1 MEKQIAIVVGVGAVA
16 AALVG
21 GLGWKTLK
29 SRPGSGKM
37 SQEAMDLR
45 KEELRARLANK
56 IPQPVEVQVVHQE
69 ADLSTLRESG
79 DPVLAGIASMM
90 VETTEVVTEEQ
101 VIHNILQA
109 EPPKDVLTVIEG
121 HGGQALASVS
131 RIRAVTQPDQTPMF
145 WSSFINKI
153 RRPDILALT
162 SQDFEGK
169 NSDMAKGYHN
179 CTVDGVAGVLHVTK
193 SNVSAVI
200 HLGGDSFAGIST
212 TASRFGGKGLNN
224 LTVEQAK
231 NFLNGR

>member
-1 MEKQIAIVVGVGAVA
+1 MEKQIAIIVGAGTLLA
-16 AALVG
+16 AAVG
-21 GLGWKTLK
+21 GLGWKTVK
-29 SRPGSGKM
+29 SRQESKKQSTEKM
-37 SQEAMDLR
+37 EQR

-56 IPQPVEVQVVHQE
+56 APRPVEVVVVHEE

-79 DPVLAGIASMM
+79 DPVLAGIANMM
-90 VETTEVVTEEQ
+90 VETTEVV
-101 VIHNILQA
+101 QA
-109 EPPKDVLTVIEG
+109 EPPKDVVAVIEG
-121 HGGQALASVS
+121 QDGQSLASVS
-131 RIRAVTQPDQTPMF
+131 RIRAVTQPDQTPVF

-153 RRPDILALT
+153 RRPDILSLT

-179 CTVDGVAGVLHVTK
+179 CTVDGVAGILHVTK

>member
-1 MEKQIAIVVGVGAVA
+1 MEKQVAVIVGVGAVA

-21 GLGWKTLK
+21 GLGWKTLQ
-29 SRPGSGKM
+29 SR
-37 SQEAMDLR
+37 QENQKQSAEQMEAR
-45 KEELRARLANK
+45 KAELWARLAK
-56 IPQPVEVQVVHQE
+56 KTPQTVEVQGVHKE

-79 DPVLAGIASMM
+79 DPVLASIANMM

-101 VIHNILQA
+101 VIQTILQA
-109 EPPKDVLTVIEG
+109 EPPKDIVALIEG
-121 HGGQALASVS
+121 QDGQQLSSIS
-131 RIRAVTQPDQTPMF
+131 RVRVVTQPDQTPLF

-162 SQDFEGK
+162 SEDFEGK
-169 NSDMAKGYHN
+169 NSDLAKGYHN
-179 CTVDGVAGVLHVTK
+179 CTVDGVAGVVHVTK
-193 SNVSAVI
+193 SNVAAVI

>member
-1 MEKQIAIVVGVGAVA
+1 
-16 AALVG
+16 
-21 GLGWKTLK
+21 
-29 SRPGSGKM
+29 M

-90 VETTEVVTEEQ
+90 VETTEVVQT
-101 VIHNILQA
+101 

-169 NSDMAKGYHN
+169 NSDIAKGYHN

>member
-45 KEELRARLANK
+45 KEELRARLANMT
-56 IPQPVEVQVVHQE
+56 PQPVEVQVVHQE

-90 VETTEVVTEEQ
+90 VETTEVV
-101 VIHNILQA
+101 QA
-109 EPPKDVLTVIEG
+109 EPPKDVVAVIEG
-121 HGGQALASVS
+121 QDGQSLASVS
-131 RIRAVTQPDQTPMF
+131 RIRAVTQPDQTPVF

>member
-1 MEKQIAIVVGVGAVA
+1 MEKQVAVIVGVGAVA

-29 SRPGSGKM
+29 GRPNNGKL

-45 KEELRARLANK
+45 KEELRARLASK
-56 IPQPVEVQVVHQE
+56 ITQPVEVQVVHKE

-79 DPVLAGIASMM
+79 VPVLANIASLL
-90 VETTEVVTEEQ
+90 VETTEAPTMDEVVQT
-101 VIHNILQA
+101 ILHS
-109 EPPKDVLTVIEG
+109 ETPKDIVEVIEG
-121 HGGQALASVS
+121 ARGEQLASVS

-153 RRPDILALT
+153 RRPDILSLT
-162 SQDFEGK
+162 SKDFEGK
-169 NSDMAKGYHN
+169 NSDIAKGYHN